1 MMSASLLMNHV
12 AAGERYSLSNALCG
26 ARKIDLRMPA
36 VPASFV
42 RRGFDT
48 ATQIS
53 GHRAHWRSWN
63 SPSVV
68 NEFRRTQYGHL

>member
-1 MMSASLLMNHV
+1 MSASLLINHV

-26 ARKIDLRMPA
+26 ARKINLRMPA
-36 VPASFV
+36 VPVSLAHH
-42 RRGFDT
+42 GFDT

-63 SPSVV
+63 SASVV
-68 NEFRRTQYGHL
+68 NEFRRTQHGHL